1 MPWKPDDAHQHMHG
15 LEGDQP
21 AAWAKIANSARQECM
36 SKGGKDC
43 DGYAIRV
50 ANAGVKRVEK
60 ISERKDTSPEE
71 GEHKYGDVTYADPKN
86 KK

>member
-1 MPWKPDDAHQHMHG
+1 
-15 LEGDQP
+15 
-21 AAWAKIANSARQECM
+21 M